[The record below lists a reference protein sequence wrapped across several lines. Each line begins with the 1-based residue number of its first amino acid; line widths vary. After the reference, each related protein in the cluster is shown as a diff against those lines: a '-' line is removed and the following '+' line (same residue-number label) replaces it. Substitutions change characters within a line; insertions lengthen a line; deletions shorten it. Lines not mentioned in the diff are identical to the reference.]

1 MNGLTRFPLSPSTMG
16 KTNDEMGKTNDRI
29 ALQWNISRIRK
40 RITVEHGI
48 KHDSPS
54 ISQFYFDS
62 KRNFAQFCFLF
73 VLFCFGVFP
82 FLPFDAI
89 RKDRKTNKKVSA
101 RQHTVHLNRFL
112 LLSVADFSS
121 EKTSIDVKLV
131 WIEPGLETR
140 SKRLADTQSSDVT
153 TSTIDDGPGAS

>member
-1 MNGLTRFPLSPSTMG
+1 MNGLTRFPLSLSTMG

-29 ALQWNISRIRK
+29 ALSRIRK

-101 RQHTVHLNRFL
+101 RQHIVHLNRFL
-112 LLSVADFSS
+112 LLFVAEFF
-121 EKTSIDVKLV
+121 
-131 WIEPGLETR
+131 
-140 SKRLADTQSSDVT
+140 KRKNFYRC
-153 TSTIDDGPGAS
+153 